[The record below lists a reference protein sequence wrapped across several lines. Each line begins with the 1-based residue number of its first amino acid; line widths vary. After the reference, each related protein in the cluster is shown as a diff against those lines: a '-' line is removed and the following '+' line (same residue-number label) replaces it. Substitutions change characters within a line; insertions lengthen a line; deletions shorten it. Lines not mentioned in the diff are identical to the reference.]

1 VSVCVCWSSWI
12 WSSEFQSSPYNQLLF
27 VASIHMKGL
36 AVVSA
41 APTAGALI
49 SDQLKGLN
57 IKDTVFIQQVL
68 THIQRRTELSAL
80 DHLANQ

>member
-1 VSVCVCWSSWI
+1 
-12 WSSEFQSSPYNQLLF
+12 
-27 VASIHMKGL
+27 MKGL